1 MRVYTHSKSIITA
14 KSLHK
19 QFRIYRKPPGFIG
32 SLNALF
38 HRDYEINAA
47 VRNFDLEIMAGE
59 AVGLL
64 GPNGA
69 GKTTLMKMFTGIIVP
84 SGGHLRVLGYD
95 PSRRELRFRR
105 KIALVM
111 GQKSQLWWDLPAM
124 DSLQLLQR
132 YYEIPETAFKHRVAE
147 LSELLQVKSLLHI
160 HVRKLSLG
168 ERMKVELMASLLHQ
182 PEVLFLDEPTLGLD
196 VVAQRN
202 VREFLKHYQQ
212 TTNTTLILTSHYM
225 ADVAALC
232 PRIVLLLQGEKR
244 FDGTLKEFETLQGPE
259 KNVLFLFSQ
268 PVFGEENIWQRWDPQ
283 WNEDRT
289 EVNVRIAESE
299 LRAATVYILQRY
311 PVVEFQTEA
320 LPIERVLFQ
329 FTMNDRLQ
337 AKSSL
342 KN

>member
-1 MRVYTHSKSIITA
+1 MITSQ
-14 KSLHK
+14 SLNK

-32 SLNALF
+32 SFKALF
-38 HRDYEINAA
+38 HRNYEINSA
-47 VRNFDLEIMAGE
+47 VRSFDLDIAAGE
-59 AVGLL
+59 SVGLL

-84 SGGHLRVLGYD
+84 SSGQLRVLGYD
-95 PSRRELRFRR
+95 PSRRELNFRR

-132 YYEIPETAFKHRVAE
+132 YYEIPEIAFKRRVGE
-147 LSELLQVKSLLHI
+147 LSELLQVKSILHI

-182 PEVLFLDEPTLGLD
+182 PEILFLDEPTLGLD
-196 VVAQRN
+196 IVAQRN
-202 VREFLKHYQQ
+202 VREFLKNYQQ
-212 TTNTTLILTSHYM
+212 TTRTTLILTSHYM

-232 PRIVLLLQGEKR
+232 PRIVLLLQGEKH

-259 KNVLFLFSQ
+259 KNVMFLFAQSI
-268 PVFGEENIWQRWDPQ
+268 PGEESIWQRWDAQ
-283 WNEDRT
+283 WNQNHT
-289 EVNVRIAESE
+289 QVNVRIAESE
-299 LRAATVYILQRY
+299 LREATIYILQHY
-311 PVVEFQTEA
+311 PVIEFQTEA

-329 FTMNDRLQ
+329 FTLNDRLKIK
-337 AKSSL
+337 KSL
-342 KN
+342 